1 MGGDMTS
8 QFRRLAYA
16 LVLTCLMFAGRPA
29 LAADTIKI
37 AFVAPFSGA
46 FAPQGDAWLKMLKY
60 ALDGVNAQGGAL
72 GRKFELVTF
81 DDKIQP
87 AEALI
92 ALKAVTDQNIPFVL
106 QCIGS
111 NVAAAMIDGVA
122 KHNARNPTNRVLYLN
137 CSALATELTEEK
149 CDFWHFRFSGNV
161 TMRVATMIRSLPKDI
176 KTVYLMN
183 QDYLY
188 GQSVQHDVKKYLA
201 ELRPDI
207 KIVGDELIPLGKVKD
222 FSSYIT
228 KIKASGAQALLTSNW
243 GVDFNLLLKAGGEA
257 GVDIKYFTFSA
268 HLNGA
273 PTAMGP
279 AGGNRVHAILEGH
292 DNMAAEV
299 NNAAAEAWTKGF
311 RATDPGFDY
320 PWFNFRTMFE
330 MLAAAVNKAGS
341 TDPLKV
347 ALALEGMQTKDM
359 LGKPNVMRKEDHQLL
374 HPFYSALF
382 TQPVKYESEHTGFG
396 WKTEAEVTTND
407 LTLPTTCKMKRPAS

>member
-1 MGGDMTS
+1 MIKLFS
-8 QFRRLAYA
+8 RLAYA
-16 LVLTCLMFAGRPA
+16 LVLTCLLFAGRPA
-29 LAADTIKI
+29 VAADPIKI
-37 AFVAPFSGA
+37 AFIGPFSGA
-46 FAPQGDAWLKMLKY
+46 FAPQGDAWLKMLNY
-60 ALDGVNAQGGAL
+60 ALDGVNAKGGAL
-72 GRKFELVTF
+72 GRKFEIVTF

-106 QCIGS
+106 ECIGS

-122 KHNARNPTNRVLYLN
+122 KHNARNPDHRVLYLN

-161 TMRVATMIRSLPKDI
+161 TMRVVTMVRSLPKDL

-222 FSSYIT
+222 FSSYIA

-257 GVDIKYFTFSA
+257 GLDVKYFTFSA
-268 HLNGA
+268 HLNGG

-279 AGGNRVHAILEGH
+279 AAGNRVHAILEGH
-292 DNMAAEV
+292 DNMGADTH
-299 NNAAAEAWTKGF
+299 NAALEAWTKGF

-320 PWFNFRTMFE
+320 PWFNFHTMFE
-330 MLAAAVNKAGS
+330 MLAAGVNKAGS

-347 ALALEGMQTKDM
+347 ALALEGMETKDM
-359 LGKPNVMRKEDHQLL
+359 LGKPNVMRKADHQLL
-374 HPFYSALF
+374 HPFYSAVF
-382 TQPVKYESEHTGFG
+382 TKPVANDSEHTGFG
-396 WKTEAEVTTND
+396 WKTENEVSTKD
-407 LTLPTTCKMKRPAS
+407 LTLPTACKMKRPAA